1 MRYNEQKT
9 PEAAGF
15 LADRIGARLGAVL
28 DIGCGSGQLLL
39 ASAQRNAERLVGVD
53 TDQALLERARA
64 NVPTAEFA
72 LADVQSQLPFEN
84 ASFDT
89 VFFCDVIEHL
99 HNPVAAL
106 HEIHRVLRPHGRV
119 LITTPN
125 ANSIVRRIMGKG
137 WFALADPTHVLF
149 YTRFT
154 LAHVLS
160 ATGYSVRRMEKLPLT
175 GSPVKDAIL
184 RLARDGGTLLCLAES
199 A

>member
-9 PEAAGF
+9 PQAAGF
-15 LADRIGARLGAVL
+15 LANQIRERLGAVL
-28 DIGCGSGQLLL
+28 DIGCGTGQLLL
-39 ASAQRNAERLVGVD
+39 ASAQRDAERLAGVD

-72 LADVQSQLPFEN
+72 IADVQTSLPFEDG
-84 ASFDT
+84 AFDT

-106 HEIHRVLRPHGRV
+106 SEIHRVLRPHGLM

-125 ANSIVRRIMGKG
+125 ANSIVRRVMGAQ

-154 LAHVLS
+154 LAHVLG
-160 ATGYSVRRMEKLPLT
+160 ATGYSVRRLQKLPLT

-184 RLARDGGTLLCLAES
+184 RLARDGGTLLCFAES
-199 A
+199 V